1 MRSAV
6 TAMAVASLALS
17 AGGICQEPAAASGQ
31 ILTLERAIHLA
42 LESNRLIKSADLE
55 LRKFEDRLAATRTKR
70 LPALDWYVL
79 GSQRLTTLDFL
90 FPRGAFGV
98 YPGVGPIPAA
108 NTAIRAPLQPA
119 ALLIGKVDQPL
130 SQQYQI
136 GLGLGQLK
144 VGQEIAREQE
154 RLKRQTVVSDVKSAY
169 YQILQTQSALESAEE
184 AIRLYRELDRL
195 TDQYVSQQVAL
206 KSESLEVKTRL
217 AKAEYDALTLRNPL
231 ATQQEHLN
239 SLMGRELATEFR
251 VSPAPEANSTETDLA
266 AARKLALERR
276 PEVRQASL
284 KVRQAEFDRRIKKAE
299 YIPSLSLNFT
309 YFSPVNYGGL
319 VPSNIASVGLL
330 LDWEPFDWGRK
341 RHELAEKSKSVEEAN
356 LALKET
362 EDQIAIEV
370 GSKFRKL
377 QEARQLVAIG
387 RLAQE
392 TARENLRVAQ
402 NRYSQQA
409 SLLKDV
415 LQVQTTLAQADNQYQ
430 QALLSFWNAK
440 ADFERA
446 LGEEE

>member
-1 MRSAV
+1 
-6 TAMAVASLALS
+6 
-17 AGGICQEPAAASGQ
+17 
-31 ILTLERAIHLA
+31 
-42 LESNRLIKSADLE
+42 
-55 LRKFEDRLAATRTKR
+55 
-70 LPALDWYVL
+70 
-79 GSQRLTTLDFL
+79 
-90 FPRGAFGV
+90 
-98 YPGVGPIPAA
+98 
-108 NTAIRAPLQPA
+108 
-119 ALLIGKVDQPL
+119 
-130 SQQYQI
+130 
-136 GLGLGQLK
+136 
-144 VGQEIAREQE
+144 
-154 RLKRQTVVSDVKSAY
+154 
-169 YQILQTQSALESAEE
+169 
-184 AIRLYRELDRL
+184 
-195 TDQYVSQQVAL
+195 
-206 KSESLEVKTRL
+206 
-217 AKAEYDALTLRNPL
+217 
-231 ATQQEHLN
+231 
-239 SLMGRELATEFR
+239 
-251 VSPAPEANSTETDLA
+251 
-266 AARKLALERR
+266 
-276 PEVRQASL
+276 
-284 KVRQAEFDRRIKKAE
+284 
-299 YIPSLSLNFT
+299 
-309 YFSPVNYGGL
+309 
-319 VPSNIASVGLL
+319 VGLL